1 MEYKYLLSKTILHT
15 KLLVTSSCKFHHAW
29 IYYFSVFLRSV
40 GYGLPVCHLTKQQLQ
55 NIQNPMTP
63 ILLAKMGICGNT
75 RRLLCFMS
83 SYYGGLDLRDLYVLQ
98 GTGQLEFIIRHL
110 RSPGMTG
117 SLLKIVIGW
126 FQFNAGVSY
135 CVLANPSPAI
145 PYLEGYWLCS
155 VRNFLA
161 SIHGSLEFVDD
172 QIQPAQREGDTYL
185 MDIALASQLNHH
197 DLRGINL
204 CRLLFN
210 ALTISD
216 ITNASGNRLS
226 PGILDGTPFIS
237 QSQPKGS
244 QVKQLSSSP

>member
-1 MEYKYLLSKTILHT
+1 
-15 KLLVTSSCKFHHAW
+15 
-29 IYYFSVFLRSV
+29 
-40 GYGLPVCHLTKQQLQ
+40 
-55 NIQNPMTP
+55 
-63 ILLAKMGICGNT
+63 
-75 RRLLCFMS
+75 MS

-244 QVKQLSSSP
+244 QVKQLSSSPWAWTAWRKMLRLVSDRWGILHIPHWLHEWTTSGNQLRRRWPFLYSPSSDSLYRSFEATFEVSGKVRL